1 MIITVSVGKKN
12 ASQRFTSRF
21 GQFKQKA
28 PVKRILLFHVEIIL
42 TNALEGYGLK
52 KAVRKKNTGYITF
65 KIIRGT
71 TENTR
76 SLRLPKALIRTVIGI
91 LAAYLVFVGL
101 MTYMTSNLSFTYQK
115 KLEEIQELEEVNKTQ
130 QREITT
136 LNAIT
141 AEVREKLKSLEDIEA
156 KVKELVG
163 IEE

>member
-1 MIITVSVGKKN
+1 VVKKT
-12 ASQRFTSRF
+12 APLRFTLKV
-21 GQFKQKA
+21 GQCKQKA

-42 TNALEGYGLK
+42 VYILEGYGLK

-76 SLRLPKALIRTVIGI
+76 SVRLPKALIKTIFGL
-91 LAAYLVFVGL
+91 LAAYLVFVCL
-101 MTYMTSNLSFTYQK
+101 MTYRTGSLSFTYQK
-115 KLEEIQELEEVNKTQ
+115 KLEEIQELETVNKTQ

-163 IEE
+163 IDE

>member
-1 MIITVSVGKKN
+1 MVKKN
-12 ASQRFTSRF
+12 ASQRFASKV
-21 GQFKQKA
+21 GQCKQKA
-28 PVKRILLFHVEIIL
+28 PVKRILLFHVEIVL
-42 TNALEGYGLK
+42 MSVLEGYGLK
-52 KAVRKKNTGYITF
+52 KAIRKKNKGYITF

>member
-1 MIITVSVGKKN
+1 MKVGHY
-12 ASQRFTSRF
+12 
-21 GQFKQKA
+21 KQKA
-28 PVKRILLFHVEIIL
+28 PVKRILPFHVEILL
-42 TNALEGYGLK
+42 TYVLEGYGLK
-52 KAVRKKNTGYITF
+52 KAIRKKNAGYITF

-76 SLRLPKALIRTVIGI
+76 SLRLPKALIKTI
-91 LAAYLVFVGL
+91 LGLLAVYLIFVGL
-101 MTYMTSNLSFTYQK
+101 MTYVTGNLSYIYQK
-115 KLEEIQELEEVNKTQ
+115 RLEEIQELEAINKTQ

-163 IEE
+163 IDE

>member
-1 MIITVSVGKKN
+1 M
-12 ASQRFTSRF
+12 
-21 GQFKQKA
+21 
-28 PVKRILLFHVEIIL
+28 
-42 TNALEGYGLK
+42 K
-52 KAVRKKNTGYITF
+52 KAIRKKNTGYISF

>member
-1 MIITVSVGKKN
+1 M
-12 ASQRFTSRF
+12 
-21 GQFKQKA
+21 
-28 PVKRILLFHVEIIL
+28 
-42 TNALEGYGLK
+42 K